1 MILDGVIISAFGT
14 GYKVASLEGEI
25 YTCKAKGIFRQR
37 NISPCCGDRVTVEVV
52 EGVEPLITE
61 IHPRKNEIIRPPLA
75 NLDQMVFIM
84 STCEPPPNL
93 LMLDKFSAVAQYKGI
108 ESVIVFTKTDKQP
121 ADEFVKIYRGVYPVF
136 EVNNETGEGCDEV
149 KRALQGKFSAFCGNS
164 GAGKSSTINNI
175 CPELM
180 LATAEISKS
189 LGRGKHTTRRVDIFE
204 LDCGGYIADTPGFST
219 FETGKYDTIFKDE
232 LSECFPEFRDYLGGQ
247 CRFQDCSH
255 TKETGCAI
263 LEAVKDGKISE
274 SRHRSYCEM
283 YREASL
289 IKPWELKDKQKR

>member
-1 MILDGVIISAFGT
+1 MIFEGVIISAFGT
-14 GYKVASLEGEI
+14 GYKVAALDGEI
-25 YTCKAKGIFRQR
+25 YTCKAKGIFRAR
-37 NISPCCGDRVTVEVV
+37 NISPCCGDRVTVEI
-52 EGVEPLITE
+52 EDTAEPLITE

-108 ESVIVFTKTDKQP
+108 DSVIVFTKTDKQP

-149 KRALQGKFSAFCGNS
+149 KGALRGKFSAFCGNS
-164 GAGKSSTINNI
+164 GSGKSSTINNI
-175 CPELM
+175 CPELG

-232 LSECFPEFRDYLGGQ
+232 LADCFPEFRDYLGGQ

-255 TKETGCAI
+255 TKETGCAV

-274 SRHRSYCEM
+274 IRHRSYCEM

-289 IKPWELKDKQKR
+289 IKPWELKDYKKR

>member
-1 MILDGVIISAFGT
+1 MTKDGVIISAFGT
-14 GYKVASLEGEI
+14 GYKVASLDGEI
-25 YTCKAKGIFRQR
+25 YTCKAKGIFRAR
-37 NISPCCGDRVTVEVV
+37 NISPCCGDRVVV
-52 EGVEPLITE
+52 EIADSSEPLITE
-61 IHPRKNEIIRPPLA
+61 IMPRKNEIIRPPLA

-108 ESVIVFTKTDKQP
+108 DSVIVFTKTDKQP
-121 ADEFVKIYRGVYPVF
+121 ADEYLKIYHGVYPVF
-136 EVNNETGEGCDEV
+136 EVNNETGEGCDNVKEV
-149 KRALQGKFSAFCGNS
+149 LRGKFSAFCGNS
-164 GAGKSSTINNI
+164 GSGKSSTINNI
-175 CPELM
+175 CPELG

-232 LSECFPEFRDYLGGQ
+232 LADCFPEFRDYIGK

-255 TKETGCAI
+255 TKETGCAV
-263 LEAVKDGKISE
+263 LKALSDGKISE

>member
-1 MILDGVIISAFGT
+1 MTFEGVIISSFGT
-14 GYKVASLEGEI
+14 GYKVASLDGEI

-37 NISPCCGDRVTVEVV
+37 NISPCCGDRVTVETA

-61 IHPRKNEIIRPPLA
+61 VHPRKNEIIRPPLA

-121 ADEFVKIYRGVYPVF
+121 ADDYVKIYRGVYPVF

-149 KRALQGKFSAFCGNS
+149 KKALQGKFSAFCGNS
-164 GAGKSSTINNI
+164 GSGKSSTINNI
-175 CPELM
+175 CPELG

-232 LSECFPEFRDYLGGQ
+232 LADCFPEFRDYLGGQ

-263 LEAVKDGKISE
+263 LEAVRDGKISE

-289 IKPWELKDKQKR
+289 IKPWELKDRQKR

>member
-1 MILDGVIISAFGT
+1 MVLDGVIISAFGT
-14 GYKVASLEGEI
+14 GYKVASLDGEI

-37 NISPCCGDRVTVEVV
+37 NISPCCGDNVIFETADSQ
-52 EGVEPLITE
+52 EPLITE
-61 IHPRKNEIIRPPLA
+61 IKPRSNEIIRPPLA

-108 ESVIVFTKTDKQP
+108 DSVIVFTKTDKQP
-121 ADEFVKIYRGVYPVF
+121 ADDYVKIYRGVYPVF

-149 KRALQGKFSAFCGNS
+149 KEALRGKFSAFCGNS
-164 GAGKSSTINNI
+164 GSGKSSTINNI
-175 CPELM
+175 CPELG

-189 LGRGKHTTRRVDIFE
+189 LGRGKHTTRRVDIFK

-232 LSECFPEFRDYLGGQ
+232 LADCFPEFREYLGS

-263 LEAVKDGKISE
+263 LEALRDGKISE

-289 IKPWELKDKQKR
+289 IKLWELKDSKKR

>member
-1 MILDGVIISAFGT
+1 MTFEGVIISAVGSC
-14 GYKVASLEGEI
+14 YKVAAYDGTTYI
-25 YTCKAKGIFRQR
+25 CKAKGIFRQR
-37 NISPCCGDRVTVEVV
+37 NISPCCGDYVTVEIIDSA
-52 EGVEPLITE
+52 EPLITE
-61 IHPRKNEIIRPPLA
+61 IKSRKNEIIRPPLV

-121 ADEFVKIYRGVYPVF
+121 ADEYVKIYQGVYPVF
-136 EVNNETGEGCDEV
+136 EVNNETGEGCDRV
-149 KRALQGKFSAFCGNS
+149 KEALKGKFSAFCGNS

-175 CPELM
+175 CPELG

-219 FETGKYDTIFKDE
+219 FETGKYDTILKDE
-232 LSECFPEFRDYLGGQ
+232 LADCFPEFREYLGE

-263 LEAVKDGKISE
+263 LEAVKEGKISQ